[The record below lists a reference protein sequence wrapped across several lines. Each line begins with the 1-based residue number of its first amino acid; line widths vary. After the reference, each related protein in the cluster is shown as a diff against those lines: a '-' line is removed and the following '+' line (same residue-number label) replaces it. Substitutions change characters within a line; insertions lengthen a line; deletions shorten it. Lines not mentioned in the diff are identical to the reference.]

1 MEMQANQAT
10 FRSYLSFWSGQ
21 LASLLG
27 SSIAQFVIIWWITLE
42 TGNALYL
49 ALASFLGL
57 APMII
62 LAPFAGV
69 LVDRWSRRV
78 LIGVVDFLQALATV
92 VLIFLFWLDI
102 ISIWYVLLLLTLRGI
117 FQAFH
122 QPAVSAITPLM
133 VPKEK
138 LSRMNGL
145 SYLCTGAVSL
155 VGPVVAALLLGVW
168 AIHEI
173 LWIDM
178 ITFLIA
184 LIPLLI
190 IRIPPVKIKQANSSF
205 KEEFLEGFNFIKNA
219 RGLLP
224 LLILATAL
232 NFLLSP
238 LSTLLPYYIKF
249 DHLGEAP
256 DLAFVMAFLQ
266 GGILAGGLLMSV
278 TKEFKKKMVVSAF
291 SIYIIFVGYALMAL
305 TPLGLFW
312 FMAMSALF
320 MALCLPVAN
329 VSMQTIMQTIV
340 PMKMQGRVSSVV
352 MALASAAT
360 PLGMILSG
368 TMVGFTG
375 TANLF
380 LGCALLGMLV
390 LTLSWFFTD
399 IKHVEKI
406 EEYSLSSEQLTT

>member
-168 AIHEI
+168 TIHEI

-278 TKEFKKKMVVSAF
+278 TKEFKTKMVVSAF

>member
-102 ISIWYVLLLLTLRGI
+102 ISVWYVLLLLTLRGI

-168 AIHEI
+168 TIHEI